1 MTRARDV
8 AATVHVFGA
17 SQVRRAVFLRSQGGV
32 GLVSCVAQLCD
43 GRAES
48 RAYAETF
55 RRMPRSDHRNS
66 LVRMGT
72 HPRNDDQDRQLIV
85 MRVQF
90 SGDAG
95 AVSGGWLKNGEGRA
109 DDSP

>member
-1 MTRARDV
+1 MCPLQPVKLRISPVSDARATSLQLFMSLAHHKFDV
-8 AATVHVFGA
+8 PCFYARKA
-17 SQVRRAVFLRSQGGV
+17 GV

-72 HPRNDDQDRQLIV
+72 HPRNDDQDT
-85 MRVQF
+85 
-90 SGDAG
+90 G
-95 AVSGGWLKNGEGRA
+95 N
-109 DDSP
+109 

>member
-1 MTRARDV
+1 MSLAHHKFDMQCSYARKADV
-8 AATVHVFGA
+8 C
-17 SQVRRAVFLRSQGGV
+17 
-32 GLVSCVAQLCD
+32 LVSCVAQLCD